1 MALKELANTLYA
13 RVDPSSN
20 SLELLDEDWEP
31 ARSFFEDRKVRR
43 ADLSGARDWNGWS
56 HDLDEVS
63 RFSVMDISFLSRRF

>member
-43 ADLSGARDWNGWS
+43 ADLSGAGDWNGWS

-63 RFSVMDISFLSRRF
+63 RFSVMGISFLSRRF